1 MTDET
6 AEGTLAGLP
15 EENVSR
21 DIGPECNLV
30 AADMADRVAGANES
44 SAVGSDTTSV
54 DWERS
59 KLF

>member
-1 MTDET
+1 MTDVT
-6 AEGTLAGLP
+6 DEGTLAGL

-30 AADMADRVAGANES
+30 AAEIADRVAGANES
-44 SAVGSDTTSV
+44 SAVGSATTSV

-59 KLF
+59 KLL